1 MAVKSYQPYTPSRRF
16 MKTADFSQL
25 TKIKPLKALTV
36 GLNKQAGRDKFGH
49 ISVRHQ
55 GGGHK
60 RQYRLIDFKQ
70 FDFDV
75 SARVE
80 SIEYDPNRSTYIALI
95 CYQNG
100 KRAYILAPY
109 GLKVDQIVMSS
120 RKKIEVKTGNRLP
133 LCFIPDST
141 PVYNLELFPNKGGQL
156 VRGAGVSALVLGTE
170 GKYTKIKLPSG
181 EIRMLSKDC
190 LASIGNL
197 SNPDHHNIVIGK
209 AGRKRWLGV
218 RPTVRGK
225 SMNPVDHPHG
235 GGEGHSQLA

>member
-109 GLKVDQIVMSS
+109 CLKV
-120 RKKIEVKTGNRLP
+120 
-133 LCFIPDST
+133 
-141 PVYNLELFPNKGGQL
+141 
-156 VRGAGVSALVLGTE
+156 
-170 GKYTKIKLPSG
+170 
-181 EIRMLSKDC
+181 
-190 LASIGNL
+190 
-197 SNPDHHNIVIGK
+197 
-209 AGRKRWLGV
+209 
-218 RPTVRGK
+218 
-225 SMNPVDHPHG
+225 
-235 GGEGHSQLA
+235 